1 MRKGTILLLALI
13 IIGLNCFAEDHLKS
27 VDLIVTNGAAKL
39 VFKDYGSARLDMKP
53 FSGAAEIS
61 KADIIFSAKS
71 NDLLY
76 LVIHMIG
83 PSNLRGGGGY
93 CGAGEEENLVWLEL
107 SHTSLLAEMSF
118 LYGSCV
124 FSIEHDDVD
133 IANDVLTIKCV
144 SYSESRYFVI
154 TYNNKKPNQGL
165 QLANS
170 TFGK

>member
-1 MRKGTILLLALI
+1 
-13 IIGLNCFAEDHLKS
+13 
-27 VDLIVTNGAAKL
+27 
-39 VFKDYGSARLDMKP
+39 VFKDYGSAILDMKP
-53 FSGAAEIS
+53 FSGAAEIL

-107 SHTSLLAEMSF
+107 SHTSVLAEMSF

-133 IANDVLTIKCV
+133 IANDVLTIKYV
-144 SYSESRYFVI
+144 SYSEKNNFVI
-154 TYNNKKPNQGL
+154 TYNNRKPYQGL
-165 QLANS
+165 LLAYS
-170 TFGK
+170 TFSK